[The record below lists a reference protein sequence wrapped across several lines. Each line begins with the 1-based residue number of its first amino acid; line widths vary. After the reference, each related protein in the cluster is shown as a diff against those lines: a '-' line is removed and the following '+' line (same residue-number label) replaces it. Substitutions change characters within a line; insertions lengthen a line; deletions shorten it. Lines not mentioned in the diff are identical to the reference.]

1 MFSTL
6 EVIRQARD
14 SNPGASITEDRV
26 RYAIRRGLVEPTMF
40 AGRLA
45 WSEDD
50 VVKLAKALNIAVP
63 ADMEVSR
70 RFVAAI

>member
-1 MFSTL
+1 
-6 EVIRQARD
+6 
-14 SNPGASITEDRV
+14 
-26 RYAIRRGLVEPTMF
+26 MF

-70 RFVAAI
+70 RPVAAI